1 MDKKSNDQD
10 YDILSAVLVE
20 LHIIRLPCEMENE
33 GTVHGKASSEGEVEI
48 AYQFCRNLALLP
60 HVRATFPDLALLS
73 SLILSNT
80 EVLSR
85 NIRDSM
91 R

>member
-1 MDKKSNDQD
+1 M
-10 YDILSAVLVE
+10 E
-20 LHIIRLPCEMENE
+20 LHSHSLRLPCEMENK
-33 GTVHGKASSEGEVEI
+33 GIAHGKVSPEGEVEI
-48 AYQFCRNLALLP
+48 AYQFRRNLALLP
-60 HVRATFPDLALLS
+60 HMGATFPDLALLS

>member
-1 MDKKSNDQD
+1 M
-10 YDILSAVLVE
+10 SAVLVE
-20 LHIIRLPCEMENE
+20 LHSLRLPCEMEE
-33 GTVHGKASSEGEVEI
+33 KSIAHGKASSEVEVEI
-48 AYQFCRNLALLP
+48 AYQFRRNLALLP
-60 HVRATFPDLALLS
+60 HVGPTFPDLGALS
-73 SLILSNT
+73 SLILSNA

>member
-1 MDKKSNDQD
+1 
-10 YDILSAVLVE
+10 VE
-20 LHIIRLPCEMENE
+20 LHSLRLLCEMENK
-33 GTVHGKASSEGEVEI
+33 GIAHGKASSEGEVEI
-48 AYQFCRNLALLP
+48 AYQFRRNLALLP
-60 HVRATFPDLALLS
+60 HVGLTFPDLVVLS
-73 SLILSNT
+73 SLILSNA